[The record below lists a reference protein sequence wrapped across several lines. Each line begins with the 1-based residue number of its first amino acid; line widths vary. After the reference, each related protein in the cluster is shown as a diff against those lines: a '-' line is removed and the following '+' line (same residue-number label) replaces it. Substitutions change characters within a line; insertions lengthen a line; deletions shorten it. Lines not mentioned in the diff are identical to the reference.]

1 MPKHELVFLIVLIAI
16 LIDFFETEIAEIMD
30 QKERAATSAA
40 ELVKNGMV
48 IGLGSGSTAE
58 IAIRILGEKVKNGLQ
73 VIGVAT
79 SHKSEVLAQA
89 LGMRLATLEDYPALD
104 LTIDGADE
112 VELGS
117 LDLIKGRGGAL
128 LREKIVAS
136 SSQQLI
142 IVVDESKIVNKLG
155 SRGEVPVEIVSF
167 GWQSTAHRLEKL
179 GWKPVLRTGPD
190 RVPFVTDGGHYILD
204 CSFEKGISIQSRAAQ
219 LHDTVGVVEHGM
231 FLGMTTEVH
240 VGTATSV
247 RVLQKHV
254 DTAEHQSST
263 G

>member
-1 MPKHELVFLIVLIAI
+1 MDEKQIA
-16 LIDFFETEIAEIMD
+16 AG
-30 QKERAATSAA
+30 SAA
-40 ELVKNGMV
+40 ELGKNGMV

-73 VIGVAT
+73 IIGVPT
-79 SHKSEVLAQA
+79 SRKSEEIARA

-142 IVVDESKIVNKLG
+142 IVVDKSKIVNKLG
-155 SRGEVPVEIVSF
+155 SRREVPVEIVSF
-167 GWQSTAHRLEKL
+167 GWPSTAHRLEKL

-190 RVPFVTDGGHYILD
+190 RVPFVTDGGHYIVD

>member
-1 MPKHELVFLIVLIAI
+1 
-16 LIDFFETEIAEIMD
+16 MD
-30 QKERAATSAA
+30 EKERAAASAA

-58 IAIRILGEKVKNGLQ
+58 IAIRILGQKVKNGLQ
-73 VIGVAT
+73 VIGVPT
-79 SHKSEVLAQA
+79 SHKSEVLAHA

-136 SSQQLI
+136 SSRQLI

-155 SRGEVPVEIVSF
+155 SHGEVPVEIVSF

-179 GWKPVLRTGPD
+179 GWKPALRTGPD
-190 RVPFVTDGGHYILD
+190 RLPFVTDGGHYILD

-240 VGTATSV
+240 VGSATNV
-247 RVLQKHV
+247 RILRNNV
-254 DTAEHQSST
+254 DTVEHQGSMR
-263 G
+263 

>member
-1 MPKHELVFLIVLIAI
+1 LIH
-16 LIDFFETEIAEIMD
+16 FFETEVAETMNE
-30 QKERAATSAA
+30 KERAAASAA

-58 IAIRILGEKVKNGLQ
+58 IAIRILGEKVKSGLQ
-73 VIGVAT
+73 VIGVPT
-79 SHKSEVLAQA
+79 SHKSEMLAHA
-89 LGMRLATLEDYPALD
+89 LGIRLATLKDYPALD

-136 SSQQLI
+136 SSRQLI

-155 SRGEVPVEIVSF
+155 SHGEVPVEIVSF
-167 GWQSTAHRLEKL
+167 GWQSTAHRVEKL
-179 GWKPVLRTGPD
+179 GWTPVLRSGPD
-190 RVPFVTDGGHYILD
+190 GAPFVTDGGHYILD
-204 CSFEKGISIQSRAAQ
+204 CSFEKGAPIQLRAVQ

-231 FLGMTTEVH
+231 FLGMATEVH
-240 VGTATSV
+240 VGNAASA
-247 RVLQKHV
+247 RILRKHI
-254 DTAEHQSST
+254 DTAEHQGST
-263 G
+263 R

>member
-1 MPKHELVFLIVLIAI
+1 
-16 LIDFFETEIAEIMD
+16 MD
-30 QKERAATSAA
+30 EKERAAASAA

-58 IAIRILGEKVKNGLQ
+58 IAIRVIGEKVKKGLR
-73 VIGVAT
+73 VIGVPT
-79 SHKSEVLAQA
+79 SHKSEQIARE
-89 LGMRLATLEDYPALD
+89 LGVRLATLEDYRELD

-136 SSQQLI
+136 SSRQLI
-142 IVVDESKIVNKLG
+142 IVVDESKIVNRLG
-155 SRGEVPVEIVSF
+155 SHGEVPVEIVSF

-179 GWKPVLRTGPD
+179 GWTPALRAGPD
-190 RVPFVTDGGHYILD
+190 SVPFVTDGGHYILD

-231 FLGMTTEVH
+231 FMGMTTEVH
-240 VGTATSV
+240 EGSATSV
-247 RVLQKHV
+247 RVLRKGV
-254 DTAEHQSST
+254 DTNEHQGSRR
-263 G
+263 

>member
-1 MPKHELVFLIVLIAI
+1 
-16 LIDFFETEIAEIMD
+16 MD
-30 QKERAATSAA
+30 EKQRAAASAA

-142 IVVDESKIVNKLG
+142 IVVDKSKIVNKLG
-155 SRGEVPVEIVSF
+155 SR
-167 GWQSTAHRLEKL
+167 R
-179 GWKPVLRTGPD
+179 
-190 RVPFVTDGGHYILD
+190 
-204 CSFEKGISIQSRAAQ
+204 
-219 LHDTVGVVEHGM
+219 GV
-231 FLGMTTEVH
+231 
-240 VGTATSV
+240 
-247 RVLQKHV
+247 
-254 DTAEHQSST
+254 
-263 G
+263 

>member
-1 MPKHELVFLIVLIAI
+1 
-16 LIDFFETEIAEIMD
+16 MD
-30 QKERAATSAA
+30 EKERAAESAA

-73 VIGVAT
+73 IIGAPT
-79 SHKSEVLAQA
+79 SNKSEVIAHA
-89 LGMRLATLEDYPALD
+89 LGMCLATLENYPELD

-136 SSQQLI
+136 SSRQLI

-155 SRGEVPVEIVSF
+155 SHGQVPVEIVSF
-167 GWQSTAHRLEKL
+167 GWQSTARRLEEL
-179 GWKPVLRTGPD
+179 GWKPVLRLEAGGA
-190 RVPFVTDGGHYILD
+190 PFVTDGGHYIVD
-204 CSFEKGISIQSRAAQ
+204 CSFEKGISIQSRAAR

-240 VGTATSV
+240 VGGANGV
-247 RVLQKHV
+247 QVLRKDV
-254 DTAEHQSST
+254 DNAQHRSPPR
-263 G
+263 

>member
-1 MPKHELVFLIVLIAI
+1 
-16 LIDFFETEIAEIMD
+16 MD
-30 QKERAATSAA
+30 EKQRAAASAA
-40 ELVKNGMV
+40 ELVKSGMV

-73 VIGVAT
+73 VIGVPT
-79 SHKSEVLAQA
+79 SHKSEVLAHA
-89 LGMRLATLEDYPALD
+89 LGIRLATLEDYPVLD

-136 SSQQLI
+136 SSRQLI

-155 SRGEVPVEIVSF
+155 SHGEVPVEIVSF

-179 GWKPVLRTGPD
+179 GWKPVLRSGPD
-190 RVPFVTDGGHYILD
+190 EPPFVTDGGHYILD
-204 CSFEKGISIQSRAAQ
+204 CSFQEGISIQSRAAQ

-240 VGTATSV
+240 VGGATSL
-247 RVLQKHV
+247 RILRQDV
-254 DTAEHQSST
+254 DTAVDQDST
-263 G
+263 R

>member
-1 MPKHELVFLIVLIAI
+1 
-16 LIDFFETEIAEIMD
+16 MD
-30 QKERAATSAA
+30 EKERAAASAA
-40 ELVKNGMV
+40 ELVKTGMV

-58 IAIRILGEKVKNGLQ
+58 IVIRILGQKVKSGLQ
-73 VIGVAT
+73 VIGVPT
-79 SHKSEVLAQA
+79 SHKSEVLAHA

-112 VELGS
+112 VEVGS
-117 LDLIKGRGGAL
+117 LDLVKGRGGAL

-136 SSQQLI
+136 SSRQLI

-155 SRGEVPVEIVSF
+155 AHGEVPVEIASF

-179 GWKPVLRTGPD
+179 GWTPVLRSGPEG
-190 RVPFVTDGGHYILD
+190 VPFVTDGGHYILD

-240 VGTATSV
+240 VGGATNV
-247 RVLQKHV
+247 RILRKNV
-254 DTAEHQSST
+254 DTAEHQGST
-263 G
+263 R

>member
-1 MPKHELVFLIVLIAI
+1 
-16 LIDFFETEIAEIMD
+16 MD
-30 QKERAATSAA
+30 QKQIAAESAA

-58 IAIRILGEKVKNGLQ
+58 IAIRILGGKVKNGLQ
-73 VIGVAT
+73 ITGVPT
-79 SHKSEVLAQA
+79 SHKSEEIARA
-89 LGMRLATLEDYPALD
+89 LGIRLATLEDYPALD

-136 SSQQLI
+136 SSQQLL
-142 IVVDESKIVNKLG
+142 IVVDKSKIVNKLG

-190 RVPFVTDGGHYILD
+190 RVPFVTDGGHYIVD
-204 CSFEKGISIQSRAAQ
+204 CSFEKGISIQSRTPQ
-219 LHDTVGVVEHGM
+219 LHDTVGVVEHGI
-231 FLGMTTEVH
+231 FLGMATEVH
-240 VGTATSV
+240 VGSATRV
-247 RVLQKHV
+247 RVLRKDVGDAQ
-254 DTAEHQSST
+254 HQGST
-263 G
+263 RKLRGKLRHPA